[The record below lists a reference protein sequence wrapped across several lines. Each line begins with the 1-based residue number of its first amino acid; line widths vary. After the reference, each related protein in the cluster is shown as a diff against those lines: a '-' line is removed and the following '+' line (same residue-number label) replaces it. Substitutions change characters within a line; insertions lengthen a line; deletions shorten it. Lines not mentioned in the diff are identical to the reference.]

1 MTPSKEM
8 RKTLTIIKVKK
19 RSWMEIIVILR
30 YLQDFGIVE
39 LEIEIPSPSTP
50 LTTCS

>member
-8 RKTLTIIKVKK
+8 GKTLTIIKEAGWKYDLN
-19 RSWMEIIVILR
+19 IVILR